1 MTDSQF
7 EELLS
12 ETIQKF
18 GGDYIEIPE
27 EMWKPHRFSRTFEKR
42 MRQLLWKE
50 RGIRPA
56 QKRIPLRM
64 LITVIIT
71 AIVAVSVAA
80 LSVSAFW
87 KEIVGFVTDVYN
99 TFTNVQAETDENAAD
114 TLEEIYEVTWVPD
127 GFELVMD
134 DLSDSMHQME
144 YRKGEDY
151 IWFRQFILENYSV
164 NYDTEHTEIE
174 QVEICS
180 MDGFWISE
188 TQVLVW
194 KNEEYV
200 FEIIVSID
208 LEQHD
213 AHDVAVSAAESVQKV
228 EDQ

>member
-127 GFELVMD
+127 GFELVLD
-134 DLSDSMHQME
+134 DLTPGMHRVDYRNGEE
-144 YRKGEDY
+144 YICFK
-151 IWFRQFILENYSV
+151 QFAMVNYNA
-164 NYDTEHTEIE
+164 NYDTERSDMERIN
-174 QVEICS
+174 ISS
-180 MDGFWISE
+180 MNGFWVPE

-194 KNEEYV
+194 KNENYV
-200 FEIIVSID
+200 FEVIVSID
-208 LEQHD
+208 PEQQD
-213 AHDVAVSAAESVQKV
+213 AQNTAATIAKSVQKV
-228 EDQ
+228 ED

>member
-1 MTDSQF
+1 MLRYIITRTES
-7 EELLS
+7 LLS
-12 ETIQKF
+12 I
-18 GGDYIEIPE
+18 
-27 EMWKPHRFSRTFEKR
+27 
-42 MRQLLWKE
+42 
-50 RGIRPA
+50 
-56 QKRIPLRM
+56 
-64 LITVIIT
+64 
-71 AIVAVSVAA
+71 A
-80 LSVSAFW
+80 LS
-87 KEIVGFVTDVYN
+87 DVYN